1 MGRKSSGETMQNYLK
16 VIFSLT
22 IEMGRDY
29 AKTSDIARIL
39 GVAPSSV
46 TEMLRKL
53 AQKGLVD
60 YTQRKGVR
68 LNDSSMELAI
78 SLIRRYRLAELLLF
92 KIIGLDLTSA
102 TEIACKL
109 EHIMTDKMEEKTIEL
124 LNNPEK
130 CPHGNYIPYG
140 FKDVGKIIKRGNLLS
155 EVEEKGHFRVI
166 KVFDINPNLL
176 RIVTRLN
183 ILPGTIINVIDIFPE
198 RNLLIEINGNEHVI
212 SPQIAATIVV
222 ERI

>member
-1 MGRKSSGETMQNYLK
+1 MQNYLK

-92 KIIGLDLTSA
+92 KIIGL
-102 TEIACKL
+102 
-109 EHIMTDKMEEKTIEL
+109 EK
-124 LNNPEK
+124 
-130 CPHGNYIPYG
+130 
-140 FKDVGKIIKRGNLLS
+140 
-155 EVEEKGHFRVI
+155 
-166 KVFDINPNLL
+166 
-176 RIVTRLN
+176 
-183 ILPGTIINVIDIFPE
+183 
-198 RNLLIEINGNEHVI
+198 
-212 SPQIAATIVV
+212 
-222 ERI
+222 

>member
-1 MGRKSSGETMQNYLK
+1 MQNYLK

-92 KIIGLDLTSA
+92 KIIGLDLISA

-109 EHIMTDKMEEKTIEL
+109 EHIMTDKMEERIIEL

-130 CPHGNYIPYG
+130 CPHGNYIPYN
-140 FKDVGKIIKRGNLLS
+140 FKDVGKIIERGNLLS

-183 ILPGTIINVIDIFPE
+183 ILPGTVINVMDIFPE
-198 RNLLIEINGNEHVI
+198 RNLLIEINGNEHFI
-212 SPQIAATIVV
+212 SPQIAAAIVV
-222 ERI
+222 ERV